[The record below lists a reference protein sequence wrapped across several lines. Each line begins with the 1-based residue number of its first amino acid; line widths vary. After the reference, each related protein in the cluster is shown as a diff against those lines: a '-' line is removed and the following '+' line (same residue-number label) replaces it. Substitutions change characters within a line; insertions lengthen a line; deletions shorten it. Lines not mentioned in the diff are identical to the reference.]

1 MVPHLPVMEEEVLSM
16 LNIRQ
21 GGVYVDATIGLGGHA
36 KGILDLVGEKG
47 KVVGIDKDEDALNI
61 VKEKIADKRLL
72 LKMGSFSEIESLLK
86 SSNIFKVDG
95 VLFDLGVSMLQLKD
109 YERGFSFYSDK
120 RLDMRMNKSQS
131 LTAWDIVN
139 KYSED
144 KLEWILNEYG
154 EEPKSKKIAHA
165 IVVYRSK
172 KTIDTCR
179 ELAMIVEKIYGRRG
193 RIHPATRTFQALR
206 IEVNKEFEELKRGL
220 NSALSVLTKGGRL
233 CVISYHS
240 LEDRIVKR
248 FMREGSDGNLL
259 KIITKKPVTPT
270 IEEIKKNP
278 SARGAKLRVA
288 EKI

>member
-16 LNIRQ
+16 LNIKR
-21 GGVYVDATIGLGGHA
+21 GGVYVDATIGLGGHT
-36 KGILDLVGEKG
+36 KGILNRIGEEG
-47 KVVGIDKDEDALNI
+47 KVIGIDKDQDAINL
-61 VKEKIADKRLL
+61 VKERVFDKRLL
-72 LKMGSFSEIESLLK
+72 LKMGNFSEIESLLK
-86 SSNIFKVDG
+86 SSNIYKVDG
-95 VLFDLGVSMLQLKD
+95 ILFDLGVSMLQLKD
-109 YERGFSFYSDK
+109 YDRGFSFYSDK
-120 RLDMRMNKSQS
+120 RLDMRMDKSQD

-139 KYSED
+139 KYPEH
-144 KLEWILNEYG
+144 KLEKILNEYG

-165 IVVYRSK
+165 IVVYRDK

-179 ELAMIVEKIYGRRG
+179 ELACIIEKIYGKRG

-206 IEVNKEFEELKRGL
+206 IEVNKEFEELKKGL
-220 NSALSVLTKGGRL
+220 TNALRVLNKGGRL

-248 FMREGSDGNLL
+248 FMRENSDENLL

-270 IEEIKKNP
+270 VEEVKRNP

-288 EKI
+288 EKL